1 MIMGIKDKQA
11 KIIRQRGIEDT
22 AQIITHIKFT
32 VPAKMLYNRFFI
44 IVKNTPLPLED
55 SVL

>member
-32 VPAKMLYNRFFI
+32 VTAKMLYNRFFI
-44 IVKNTPLPLED
+44 IVKNTPRPLED